1 MKAIGW
7 FCGLCLLSLAEGLPV
22 AASGAENDLSSKMV
36 NDPTVG
42 WYVFGDIAK
51 GVLIEDK
58 TVTGGTAERV
68 TVSAAGLNPW
78 DAGGVAANVKP
89 VASGDVLLL
98 AFWAKAVEPPP
109 GLTDI
114 SIFARL
120 QETAAPYTSLGPQEN
135 LHLTGQ
141 WKLYY
146 VRAVAAKDYGRG
158 QMGGSLSFATGVQTF
173 DLGPILLLDFG
184 QGFDLNK
191 LPVNH

>member
-1 MKAIGW
+1 MRCAVRL
-7 FCGLCLLSLAEGLPV
+7 FSLCCLMLLGIS
-22 AASGAENDLSSKMV
+22 AATPAVEADLSSKMV

-42 WYVFGDIAK
+42 WYVFGAIAK
-51 GVLIEDK
+51 GALIEDK

-68 TVSAAGLNPW
+68 VVSAPGANPW

-98 AFWAKAVEPPP
+98 AFWAKAVEPPT
-109 GLTDI
+109 GQTDI
-114 SIFARL
+114 SIIARM
-120 QETAAPYTSLGPQEN
+120 QETIAPYTSLGAQES

-146 VRAVAAKDYGRG
+146 VRAVAPKDYGRG

-173 DLGPILLLDFG
+173 DLGPILLLNFG